1 MMCQARVA
9 NPWDLAFHGYLI
21 CSCFG
26 TVVRCEV
33 FVLQLLLLWLI
44 LMSVFETDSWV
55 LRGGLHDYLGHIHLL
70 SRRQHPAVGQGGE
83 SVSWWLSQFHLAQ
96 SPEGS
101 SERLL

>member
-44 LMSVFETDSWV
+44 LMSVFETNSWV
-55 LRGGLHDYLGHIHLL
+55 LGGGLHDYLGHIHRL

-83 SVSWWLSQFHLAQ
+83 SASWWLSQFRLAQ